1 MPIIIAV
8 IGIAVLL
15 FLIIRWKFNAFLA
28 LIIVSFGVGLAQ
40 GMVPTEVVSSIQKGV
55 GSTLGYLALI
65 LGLGAMLGVLIAE
78 SGAAHGI
85 TNRLIKAFGQ
95 KNIQW
100 AIILTGFIVGIPM
113 FYSVGFVMLIPIIF
127 TIAAATELPL
137 LYVGI
142 PMVASLSV
150 THGFL
155 PPHPAPT
162 AIAVIYQADITL
174 TLLYGLF
181 LAVPT
186 IIIAGYFFGRT
197 FRNFKTPPPQELFEI
212 KEVPAEEQPSFG
224 LSVFTALLPV
234 LLMAAAAVSKLQ
246 LAETSSLYKIL
257 AFLGEPVVALL
268 VAVLVGIYTLG
279 LRQGRDMGEIM
290 KSLAKSIASIAM
302 ILLIIG
308 GGGAFKQI
316 LVDGGISDYI
326 VKSLDGTQI
335 SPLVLA
341 WLIAAAL
348 RISLGSATV
357 AALTAAGIAAPL
369 IGATEVN
376 PELLVLATGAGSLT
390 FSNVN
395 DTGFWLF
402 KEYFNLT
409 IAQTFRSWTVMETI
423 VSIVGL
429 IGCLLLDIFV

>member
-1 MPIIIAV
+1 MPILIVV
-8 IGIAVLL
+8 IGIAFLL
-15 FLIIRWKFNAFLA
+15 FLIVRLKFNAFLA

-40 GMVPTEVVSSIQKGV
+40 GMMPVEVVASIQEGV

-65 LGLGAMLGVLIAE
+65 LGFGAMLGALIAE

-85 TNRLIKAFGQ
+85 TNRLIKVFGR

-127 TIAAATELPL
+127 TIAAATGLPL

-162 AIAVIYQADITL
+162 AIAVIYNADVTL
-174 TLLYGLF
+174 TLLYGLL

-197 FRNFKTPPPQELFEI
+197 FKNFKTDPPRDLFDI
-212 KEVPAEEQPSFG
+212 REVPEDQQPSFG

-234 LLMAAAAVSKLQ
+234 LLMAAAALSKLY
-246 LAETSSLYKIL
+246 LAENSIMHNIL

-268 VAVLVGIYTLG
+268 VAVLIGIYTLG
-279 LRQGRDMGEIM
+279 IWQGRMMGDIM
-290 KSLAKSIASIAM
+290 NSLVKSISSIAI

-326 VKSLDGTQI
+326 VNALDGTQI

-402 KEYFNLT
+402 KEYFNLS

-429 IGCLLLDIFV
+429 AGCLLLDYFI